1 MDELRKAGKQ
11 IKTTIML
18 KTKNTMY
25 TENEFRDRFW
35 NLDPLEII
43 ANGSHEFMEET
54 KIRLL
59 IEQGDYSNYQVALFD
74 TPWIDDEDIPDSDK
88 KLIEAKIQELKGDDL
103 YYFFENY
110 IESWI
115 IIEEYISYPVEEW
128 PEIELVFKTH
138 YNLE

>member
-1 MDELRKAGKQ
+1 
-11 IKTTIML
+11 
-18 KTKNTMY
+18 MY

-103 YYFFENY
+103 YYFFETY